1 MRRRA
6 ILPIPLLFVVAA
18 LLALSPAVPAAAAA
32 DWMSAPTPIAVNG
45 IGSFAGSW
53 QNSYPWSMS
62 MFNGDLYVGT
72 GRVGCTSSVMS
83 LMSGPMAGGGG
94 IVLPGGLL
102 PGNAAQPP
110 QLKDFLSADARSV
123 TDVAKYNYF
132 NAVSRAE
139 IWRLHCGTW
148 RRVFRARMIPSYL
161 TGQGAPYVAAAITG
175 FRGMAVMTDKN
186 GQRALYAAAGGF
198 SFAAVQPLMMRST
211 DGVTWTPVYS
221 PVDPTTKLPLM
232 GRESRALFTHHGKL
246 YVGVGY
252 AGLGSPV
259 APGAWASDEPTNPLS
274 WKKVIDF
281 PTLDPTNSNVVSF
294 ASYFGHL
301 YVGTENGTGFQVWRS
316 RVVDPMGNGDWK
328 RVVTGGAGLAVN
340 EWAGTMKVFG
350 GWLYVGSMHVPGI
363 SGSTEIK
370 GFDLIRIS
378 PWDTWQLVIGNPRS
392 AVTPWGTRMKLPI
405 SGRPSGMGNP
415 LNLYC
420 WSLAVKN
427 GRLYLGTFDLTTM
440 LKLADPSG
448 VQIAAM
454 LGLTVDQVQ
463 RLYAGAGGDLYST
476 WNGYSWTTRTLT
488 GFGNQFDYGFRN
500 MVPAPFRLYFGMS
513 NPFYGCQIWQVKT
526 LW

>member
-1 MRRRA
+1 MKRRA
-6 ILPIPLLFVVAA
+6 LLIPLFVVAV
-18 LLALSPAVPAAAAA
+18 LLLMQPAAAALA
-32 DWMSAPTPIAVNG
+32 SGWTSAPTPIAVNG
-45 IGSFAGSW
+45 IGSFADSW

-72 GRVGCTSSVMS
+72 GRVGCTSAVMS
-83 LMSGPMAGGGG
+83 LMGGPMAGGGG
-94 IVLPGGLL
+94 IPLPGGT
-102 PGNAAQPP
+102 APP
-110 QLKDFLSADARSV
+110 HLSEFLSADGMSV
-123 TDVAKYNYF
+123 TNADKFNAF

-148 RRVFRARMIPSYL
+148 QRVFQAPMIDSYL
-161 TGQGAPYVAAAITG
+161 MQPPTLPQTQPLPYLAAALTG

-186 GQRALYAAAGGF
+186 GVRALYAAAGGF
-198 SFAAVQPLMMRST
+198 SFAAMQPLMMRST
-211 DGVTWTPVYS
+211 DGVTWTPVYA
-221 PVDPTTKLPLM
+221 PAAM

-252 AGLGSPV
+252 AGLGRPV
-259 APGAWASDEPTNPLS
+259 AAGVWASDEPTKPLS

-281 PTLDPTNSNVVSF
+281 PTLDPTNTNTVSF

-301 YVGTENGTGFQVWRS
+301 YVGTENRTGFQVWRS
-316 RVVDPMGNGDWK
+316 TVVDPMGNSDWK
-328 RVVTGGAGLAVN
+328 KVVTGGAGMAVN
-340 EWAGTMKVFG
+340 EWAGTMKVFD

-363 SGSTEIK
+363 SGSTEVK

-378 PWDTWQLVIGNPRS
+378 PWGTWQLVIGDPRS
-392 AVTPWGTRMKLPI
+392 AVTPWGTRTMVPI
-405 SGRPSGMGNP
+405 SGKPSGMGNP

-427 GRLYLGTFDLTTM
+427 GQLYLGTFDLTTM

-454 LGLTVDQVQ
+454 LGLSLDQVKL
-463 RLYAGAGGDLYST
+463 LYAGAGADLYST

-500 MVPAPFRLYFGMS
+500 IVAAPFTLSFGMS
-513 NPFYGCQIWQVKT
+513 NPFYGCQVWQVKT
-526 LW
+526 LWW